1 MKTTMCSDL
10 RNNYSSQKY
19 TQSAEDLLSLA
30 INMTEPNSSSWRR
43 TKELED
49 VLKNHD
55 VFESEVESKHRIVV
69 LNQLNTL
76 VKQWVIDLSI
86 ARNMTPEEAVRVG
99 GKIYTFGSYKLGV
112 YHRGADIDALC
123 VVPQHIHR
131 SDYFTS
137 FFELLK
143 MQHEIKE
150 LRAIEEA
157 FVPVL
162 KMKFNNIEI
171 DMLFARL
178 ELNEI
183 SEYLDLRDNML
194 LANLDPKCVRSLNGC
209 RVTDQILRLVPN
221 IENFRLALRAIRLWA
236 KKKGIYSNILGYF
249 GGVSWA
255 ILLARTCLLY
265 PNADATILI
274 EKFFLIFSL
283 WKWPAPVYLK
293 PPEDVNLG
301 FPVWDRRVNILD
313 RDHLMPIITPAYP
326 EQNSTFN
333 VSASSKAIIQESFD
347 NGLLIIKEIM
357 MGVTKWDALFEP
369 AFFFGKYRHYITLFV
384 GSPSTGH
391 HIEWCGFI
399 EAKIRH
405 LIGTLERNPYITL
418 AHVHPEMFT
427 PLKLNKTNHC
437 CSVWFIGLAFKKGE
451 TLNIDLTDD
460 IQIFIDTTKRQAE
473 QIRLLKEDMTLEAR
487 YIKKREL
494 KNFISPSLI
503 KRKRKIVILL

>member
-369 AFFFGKYRHYITLFV
+369 AFFFG
-384 GSPSTGH
+384 
-391 HIEWCGFI
+391 
-399 EAKIRH
+399 
-405 LIGTLERNPYITL
+405 TLERNPYITL